1 MNITHRNTCTI
12 TESLNDLFCKITMNP
27 HPVHTNVEY
36 AKKAKHGK
44 ILVCG
49 PLVFSLAVGLT
60 VPEIS
65 QDAVCTLEYG
75 RIIHH
80 KPVFIGDTIR
90 VESWK
95 SEKYGRITTYDSA
108 VYNQKDKLVLS
119 FYRKVLK

>member
-36 AKKAKHGK
+36 AKKAKHGQ

-65 QDAVCTLEYG
+65 RDAVCTLEYQN
-75 RIIHH
+75 IKHW
-80 KPVFIGDTIR
+80 KPVFIGDTIN
-90 VESWK
+90 VISSVLED
-95 SEKYGRITTYDSA
+95 GRILNVTSS
-108 VYNQKDKLVLS
+108 VFNQNSICVLS

>member
-65 QDAVCTLEYG
+65 RDAVCTLEYQNIKHW
-75 RIIHH
+75 R
-80 KPVFIGDTIR
+80 PVFIGDTIN
-90 VESWK
+90 VISSVLED
-95 SEKYGRITTYDSA
+95 GRILNVTSSVFNQDS
-108 VYNQKDKLVLS
+108 VCVLT

>member
-65 QDAVCTLEYG
+65 RDAVCTLEYQN
-75 RIIHH
+75 IKHW
-80 KPVFIGDTIR
+80 KPVFIGDTIN
-90 VESWK
+90 VISSVLED
-95 SEKYGRITTYDSA
+95 GRILNVTSS
-108 VYNQKDKLVLS
+108 VFNQNSICVLS

>member
-65 QDAVCTLEYG
+65 RDAVCTLEYQN
-75 RIIHH
+75 IKHW
-80 KPVFIGDTIR
+80 KPVFIGDTIN
-90 VESWK
+90 VISSVLED
-95 SEKYGRITTYDSA
+95 GRILNVTSS
-108 VYNQKDKLVLS
+108 VFNQDCVCVLT